1 MTISHHPTDMTLA
14 AFASGTLDEG
24 RTLVVATHVS
34 TCPDCRRAVRS
45 FERSRGMALEDAQP
59 VSLKPEALQQ
69 VLRQISDDGLPE
81 VTAIAEVQ
89 GETPS
94 APMAAY
100 SVGAWRRIAP
110 GLQFRP
116 VAVPPA
122 DGTRVFMLKA
132 APGTRIPITRMPV
145 SNGPACCR
153 ARSAI
158 SSAAT
163 APAIS
168 TRLTIQS
175 STGRSW
181 KKVSSA
187 FVWWRCKARSS

>member
-110 GLQFRP
+110 GLQFRAD
-116 VAVPPA
+116 VSVGVTNVVSAV
-122 DGTRVFMLKA
+122 
-132 APGTRIPITRMPV
+132 
-145 SNGPACCR
+145 
-153 ARSAI
+153 SAI
-158 SSAAT
+158 G
-163 APAIS
+163 PLII
-168 TRLTIQS
+168 RLPT
-175 STGRSW
+175 
-181 KKVSSA
+181 
-187 FVWWRCKARSS
+187 